1 MAFQAGTQTT
11 LALPPGNIALTSV
24 GNGLN
29 SFSLIHPERNTGY
42 PISEA
47 GHCLIS
53 PFQGFLV
60 CIYHDLGRC
69 PRLSH

>member
-11 LALPPGNIALTSV
+11 LALRAENIAMTPV

-29 SFSLIHPERNTGY
+29 SFSLIHPERNSGY

-47 GHCLIS
+47 GH
-53 PFQGFLV
+53 
-60 CIYHDLGRC
+60 
-69 PRLSH
+69 

>member
-11 LALPPGNIALTSV
+11 LALRAGNIALTSV

-47 GHCLIS
+47 GH
-53 PFQGFLV
+53 
-60 CIYHDLGRC
+60 
-69 PRLSH
+69 